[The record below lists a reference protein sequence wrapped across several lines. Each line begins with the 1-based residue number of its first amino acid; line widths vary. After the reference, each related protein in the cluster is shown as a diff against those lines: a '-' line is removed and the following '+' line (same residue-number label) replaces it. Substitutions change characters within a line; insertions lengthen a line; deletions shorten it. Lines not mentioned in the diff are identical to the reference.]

1 LKVLVTGGAGFIG
14 RHTVRRLLDDGAQV
28 LVLDDFSSSAADAL
42 DEFAGRDGFE
52 SMAADICD
60 KPQVQGV
67 FAHWRPEATVHLAG
81 LVSVARSIAQ
91 PEESHR
97 LNVEG
102 TRAVAEAAQAADCR
116 RFVFAS
122 SAAVYADAE
131 RLPLHEDD
139 VLRPALSPYGAHK
152 AETERL
158 LRQLD
163 GAPMAI
169 VILRYFNV
177 YGAGQPTD
185 SPYSGVIT
193 RFLDRLARGLPLQV
207 NGDGE
212 QSRDFI
218 HVADVA
224 RVNAA
229 AAAGRLGSD
238 TYNVC
243 TGVPATVN
251 DLVAHLRKRVPDAEI
266 RHAPP
271 QPGEIRHSLGDA
283 GKLAAALGEWRP
295 TAFSPGIA
303 QLLDGEFFPVQGA
316 Q

>member
-14 RHTVRRLLDDGAQV
+14 RHTVRRLLEDGARV
-28 LVLDDFSSSAADAL
+28 MVLDDFSSSAADAL

-60 KPQVQGV
+60 ESRVRRA
-67 FAHWRPEATVHLAG
+67 FAHWRPEAVVHLAG

-91 PEESHR
+91 PDESDR
-97 LNVEG
+97 LNVAG
-102 TRAVAEAAQAADCR
+102 TRTVAEAAQAAGCR

-131 RLPLHEDD
+131 RLPLREDD
-139 VLRPALSPYGAHK
+139 ALRPALSPYGAHK
-152 AETERL
+152 AEAERL
-158 LRQLD
+158 LRQLH

-169 VILRYFNV
+169 AILRYFNV
-177 YGAGQPTD
+177 YGAGQPVD

-207 NGDGE
+207 HGDGE

-218 HVADVA
+218 HVDDVA

-229 AAAGRLGSD
+229 AAAGRLGPD

-251 DLVAHLRKRVPDAEI
+251 DLVSHLRKRVADVEI

-271 QPGEIRHSLGDA
+271 PPGEIRHSLGDA
-283 GKLAAALGEWRP
+283 RKLAAALGEWRP
-295 TAFSPGIA
+295 AAFSPGIA
-303 QLLDGEFFPVQGA
+303 QLLDG
-316 Q
+316 